1 MDNISITIK
10 NYTMLKII
18 KYYYYSLLITP
29 IKINNKY
36 KYPLLKTHPSKK
48 TSNYHYYRHQ
58 IELIKFF

>member
-1 MDNISITIK
+1 
-10 NYTMLKII
+10 MLKTI

-36 KYPLLKTHPSKK
+36 KYPLLKIHPSKK
-48 TSNYHYYRHQ
+48 TSKYHYYRHQ